1 MTMRLNIGDV
11 IVEFNKSEDADD
23 EYTRHIC
30 RIFLVEGSIPGNGD
44 WQAVCLTDT
53 GYTRNI
59 PYADLISG
67 NGRYVIG
74 GERAVMHAAGLV
86 EERPAL
92 DLDEVERVKNWY
104 DKDDEEIE
112 AVWRDMRGGED
123 NGED

>member
-1 MTMRLNIGDV
+1 MRLNIGDV
-11 IVEFNKSEDADD
+11 IVEFRESGDIDG
-23 EYTRHIC
+23 EYTT
-30 RIFLVEGSIPGNGD
+30 RIKRVYLVQGTVPSNGD

-53 GYTRNI
+53 GYTENI

-74 GERAVMHAAGLV
+74 GERAVMHAAGLL

-112 AVWRDMRGGED
+112 AVWRDMRGGKD